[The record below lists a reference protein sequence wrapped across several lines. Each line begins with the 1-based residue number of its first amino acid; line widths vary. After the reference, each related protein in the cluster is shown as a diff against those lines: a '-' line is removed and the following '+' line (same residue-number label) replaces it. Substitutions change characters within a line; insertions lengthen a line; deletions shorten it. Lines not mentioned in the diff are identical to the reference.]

1 MVRRKSSA
9 LMLLV
14 ALVVSSMIL
23 QGCAAIGS
31 LIPTILGVLGNSNTM
46 GFIGT
51 ALGAASNIAGATG
64 NEKTAETLGQASEVA
79 QAVPGA
85 AREVQQTVQRTRTVF
100 NGNERTTRGELN
112 DQGELVASTGNTAQ
126 NSVNELEGTTD
137 SRAR

>member
-1 MVRRKSSA
+1 MDDKMVRRKGSA
-9 LMLLV
+9 LGLLV

-51 ALGAASNIAGATG
+51 ALGAAGNIAGATG

-112 DQGELVASTGNTAQ
+112 DQGELV
-126 NSVNELEGTTD
+126 
-137 SRAR
+137 